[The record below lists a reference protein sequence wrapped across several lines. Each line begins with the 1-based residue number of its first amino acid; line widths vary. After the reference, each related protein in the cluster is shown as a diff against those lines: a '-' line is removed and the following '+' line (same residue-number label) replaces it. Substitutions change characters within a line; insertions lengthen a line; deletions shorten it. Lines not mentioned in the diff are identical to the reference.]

1 MENFLSFST
10 IAASNQQ
17 PSQPQKQQINL
28 DGLDEFPALVLERK
42 LNSLLKE
49 LNLRL
54 LEIRKSSLKDQ
65 RLEKLLIVNLKNE
78 WKNLKKLIKKFLKV
92 TTNQSNKSSQ
102 ENLSSHIKVENLETY
117 EKEREIEIEKF
128 ELNLQDSI
136 HLFLFN
142 LCKLKKFPMELHAQY
157 SNIQK
162 TSKILKSYETDG
174 FFTEA
179 SLDALQ
185 KDLFLIKD
193 IEVEHH
199 EDHFL
204 NELISIC
211 RDSKVLADNLILRL
225 KASLRLISPSLKE
238 IYNRLVEIKQS
249 LGQLKKNNN
258 TTHSS
263 PFLLSEIQIFQD
275 ELLEID
281 SVRIDGSFVDNN
293 NVIVAGQGA
302 VIDLLEKC
310 YDDVHELLAIR
321 GDDGENDQDNPLR
334 VYYET
339 LEDLKFRLEKLV
351 LTDKWWSQPG
361 GESSLEKKLVP
372 IQIKLGEID
381 SKRIDGKFL
390 DEKGGV
396 PSGQAILHFL
406 IHKLKNKKNDME
418 KYEKKS
424 WIRSLQT
431 GNRLMQKIMLE
442 NVTDSTELNGYECS
456 IVNTIRNV
464 LTDTIEIDSLSY
476 DVHNTKK
483 YFQAY
488 YKSGILYQEYNLK
501 QFNVF
506 PLSTSTIP
514 KDNRFDTLLL
524 CKAIL
529 GLCGQ
534 ITNGNV
540 SVENYME
547 KIGSSLFNLKN
558 KLFKPRNGME
568 FSGSVKKRKKP
579 GDDDE
584 NEDDKK
590 TVKTITKTKAK
601 PKETISVKSMKPN
614 ETIEKTFVITIS
626 PTDKTTKLSSTTS
639 SSSNTI
645 KNLTTGNIMNK
656 VSVKTVTVA
665 STTVTVETTYYEA
678 TTTITI
684 YADRKNFPTDAIFH
698 GTRKVNVASIKFK
711 DS

>member
-1 MENFLSFST
+1 
-10 IAASNQQ
+10 
-17 PSQPQKQQINL
+17 
-28 DGLDEFPALVLERK
+28 
-42 LNSLLKE
+42 
-49 LNLRL
+49 
-54 LEIRKSSLKDQ
+54 
-65 RLEKLLIVNLKNE
+65 
-78 WKNLKKLIKKFLKV
+78 
-92 TTNQSNKSSQ
+92 
-102 ENLSSHIKVENLETY
+102 
-117 EKEREIEIEKF
+117 
-128 ELNLQDSI
+128 
-136 HLFLFN
+136 
-142 LCKLKKFPMELHAQY
+142 
-157 SNIQK
+157 
-162 TSKILKSYETDG
+162 
-174 FFTEA
+174 
-179 SLDALQ
+179 
-185 KDLFLIKD
+185 
-193 IEVEHH
+193 
-199 EDHFL
+199 
-204 NELISIC
+204 
-211 RDSKVLADNLILRL
+211 
-225 KASLRLISPSLKE
+225 
-238 IYNRLVEIKQS
+238 
-249 LGQLKKNNN
+249 
-258 TTHSS
+258 
-263 PFLLSEIQIFQD
+263 
-275 ELLEID
+275 
-281 SVRIDGSFVDNN
+281 
-293 NVIVAGQGA
+293 
-302 VIDLLEKC
+302 
-310 YDDVHELLAIR
+310 
-321 GDDGENDQDNPLR
+321 
-334 VYYET
+334 
-339 LEDLKFRLEKLV
+339 
-351 LTDKWWSQPG
+351 
-361 GESSLEKKLVP
+361 
-372 IQIKLGEID
+372 
-381 SKRIDGKFL
+381 
-390 DEKGGV
+390 
-396 PSGQAILHFL
+396 
-406 IHKLKNKKNDME
+406 ME

-514 KDNRFDTLLL
+514 KDNRFDSILL

-547 KIGSSLFNLKN
+547 KIGSSLTDGVAHNKKN
-558 KLFKPRNGME
+558 IKE
-568 FSGSVKKRKKP
+568 VKKRKKP